1 MFMDFSKVFDTI
13 RHDLIIAQLDAYS
26 FSYDALQYMRSYLT
40 NRKQRVPVNSDLST
54 WENIIAGIPQGS
66 IRIIVIH
73 DLHQWSFS
81 FRFKFKFKHLCQWQ
95 HIICLWLWSVKH
107 KDYNVFW
114 FWLSFKMIWRKL
126 YGSKC
131 W

>member
-1 MFMDFSKVFDTI
+1 MYVLMFMDFSKIFDTI

-73 DLHQWSFS
+73 DLHQ
-81 FRFKFKFKHLCQWQ
+81 
-95 HIICLWLWSVKH
+95 
-107 KDYNVFW
+107 
-114 FWLSFKMIWRKL
+114 
-126 YGSKC
+126 
-131 W
+131 